1 MTLKI
6 QAEMVIFGGGIA
18 GLWTLAR
25 LLDAGIAAILL
36 ETRAIGGV
44 QTLASQGIIHGG
56 SKYALGGRLTPAAQ
70 AVATMPARWR
80 ACLQGQGEIDLR
92 QVRVLSEHQY
102 LWTQAAAGSRLA
114 AFFAS
119 HLMRDRMQML
129 QPHAYPQAFDVD
141 AFNGRLYQLQEPV
154 LDVASLMRL
163 LYQRSKTHCMQVQA
177 GSIQIQLAQDGVK
190 VVADSQQQQRIEI
203 EAQQLLLA
211 AGEGNEGLLRQAGIS
226 DIRQQSRP
234 LHMLMLEGDL
244 PPLYA
249 HGLAMGLTPSVSISS
264 HSGKNGRVWYMGGE
278 LAESGVKRT
287 AQQQIEMARQ
297 LLQQELPWIDT
308 ANMSWRTLRVQRAE
322 GYQSGSARPDQAILL
337 RRGRLQVCWPTKL
350 AFAPLLADRVLAS
363 LSERKRKIQPAFA
376 PFHSDVPMRQLPWL
390 QQAQ

>member
-1 MTLKI
+1 MALKI
-6 QAEMVIFGGGIA
+6 QAEVVIFGAGIA

-25 LLDAGIAAILL
+25 LLDAGMAAILL

-70 AVATMPARWR
+70 AIAGMPARWR

-114 AFFAS
+114 AFFAGR
-119 HLMRDRMQML
+119 LMRDRMQRL
-129 QPHAYPQAFDVD
+129 QPHAYPQIFNTAAF
-141 AFNGRLYQLQEPV
+141 AGRLYQLQEPV
-154 LDVASLMRL
+154 LDVGSLMQV
-163 LYQRSKTHCMQVQA
+163 LYERSKAHCVQVQA
-177 GSIQIQLAQDGVK
+177 DSIHIQPARDSVRIS
-190 VVADSQQQQRIEI
+190 ADSQQKQRLEI

-211 AGEGNEGLLRQAGIS
+211 AGQGNERLLRQAGIS
-226 DIRQQSRP
+226 DIRQQLRP

-249 HGLAMGLTPSVSISS
+249 HCLAAGVTPSVSITS
-264 HSGKNGRVWYMGGE
+264 HPGKKGRVWYLGGE
-278 LAESGVKRT
+278 LAESGVKRNP
-287 AQQQIEMARQ
+287 QQQIEAGRR
-297 LLQQELPWIDT
+297 LLQQRLPWLDT
-308 ANMSWRTLRVQRAE
+308 RGMNWRTLRIQRAE
-322 GYQSGSARPDQAILL
+322 ACQAGGVRPDRSILL

-350 AFAPLLADRVLAS
+350 AFAPLLADQVLAS
-363 LSERKRKIQPAFA
+363 FRDCKVNGMTSQ
-376 PFHSDVPMRQLPWL
+376 PFHNEVTMGRLPWL
-390 QQAQ
+390 RPTA